1 MWLLIIGLVLFLG
14 AHSVHMLAPAWR
26 ERQILRLGENGWKGL
41 YSVVSGVGL
50 VAIIW
55 GFGLERAQPAMFYMP
70 PSAMRHLNSLFT
82 LLAFVLVAAAY
93 VPRNHIK
100 PWVGHP
106 MLAGVALW
114 AFGHLLA
121 TGWLRDL
128 LLFGLFF
135 AWAAADFVVSHARDD
150 RAGVVHPGGTV
161 GGDALTLVVGVVA
174 WAAFAFWLH
183 VLLIGVAPFG

>member
-26 ERQILRLGENGWKGL
+26 ERQMLKLGENGWKGVYAL
-41 YSVVSGVGL
+41 VSAIGL
-50 VAIIW
+50 LAIIW
-55 GFGLERAQPAMFYMP
+55 GFGSARTQPTLLYMP
-70 PSAMRHLNSLFT
+70 PTGMRHLNSLFT
-82 LLAFVLVAAAY
+82 LLAFVLIAAAY
-93 VPRNHIK
+93 VPRNRIK
-100 PWVGHP
+100 AWIGHP

-135 AWAAADFVVSHARDD
+135 VWAAADFVVSRARDR
-150 RAGVVHPGGTV
+150 RADVAYPGGTV
-161 GGDALTLVVGVVA
+161 AGDALTVVVGVVA

-183 VLLIGVAPFG
+183 LRLIGVAPFG

>member
-14 AHSVHMLAPAWR
+14 AHSVHMPAPAWR
-26 ERQILRLGENGWKGL
+26 ERQILRLGKNGWKGL

-100 PWVGHP
+100 TWVGHP

-114 AFGHLLA
+114 AFGHLFA

-135 AWAAADFVVSHARDD
+135 AWAVADFVVSHMRDD
-150 RAGVVHPGGTV
+150 RAGVVHTGGTV
-161 GGDALTLVVGVVA
+161 IGDVLTVAVGVVA

-183 VLLIGVAPFG
+183 LRLIGVAPFG

>member
-26 ERQILRLGENGWKGL
+26 ERQMLKLGEGGWKGL
-41 YSVVSGVGL
+41 YALVSAIGL
-50 VAIIW
+50 LAIIW
-55 GFGLERAQPAMFYMP
+55 GFGLARAQPALLYTP
-70 PSAMRHLNSLFT
+70 PTGMRHLNSLFT

-100 PWVGHP
+100 AWIGHP
-106 MLAGVALW
+106 MLVGVALW

-128 LLFGLFF
+128 LLFGSFF
-135 AWAAADFVVSHARDD
+135 VWAAVDFVVSRARDR
-150 RAGVVHPGGTV
+150 RAGVAYAGGTV
-161 GGDALTLVVGVVA
+161 AGDALAVVVGVVA

-183 VLLIGVAPFG
+183 LRLIGIAPFG

>member
-14 AHSVHMLAPAWR
+14 AHSAYMLAPAWR
-26 ERQILRLGENGWKGL
+26 ERQMLKLGENGWKGVYAL
-41 YSVVSGVGL
+41 VSGIGL
-50 VAIIW
+50 LAIIW
-55 GFGLERAQPAMFYMP
+55 GFGLARTQPTLLYMP
-70 PSAMRHLNSLFT
+70 PTGMRHLNSLFT
-82 LLAFVLVAAAY
+82 LLAFVLIAAAY
-93 VPRNHIK
+93 VPRNRIK
-100 PWVGHP
+100 VWIGHP

-135 AWAAADFVVSHARDD
+135 VWAAADFMVSRRRDR
-150 RAGVVHPGGTV
+150 RAGVSYPGATV
-161 GGDALTLVVGVVA
+161 TGDALTVVVGVVA

-183 VLLIGVAPFG
+183 LRLIGVAPFG